1 MKNHV
6 KEVLFLLN
14 NTKDIQVFD
23 ITGKNKKAWRKKLKR
38 SY

>member
-23 ITGKNKKAWRKKLKR
+23 ITGEKKKA
-38 SY
+38 